1 MLFAPRPLPATFLSR
16 PNRFLGIAELDGQRV
31 ECFIP
36 NPGRLRELL
45 QPGARVYLQK
55 RRGVGRKTGY
65 DLILAEK
72 NVSWCQSIRW
82 LPTGSSGRRSA
93 PA

>member
-45 QPGARVYLQK
+45 QPGARVYL
-55 RRGVGRKTGY
+55 
-65 DLILAEK
+65 
-72 NVSWCQSIRW
+72 
-82 LPTGSSGRRSA
+82 
-93 PA
+93 